1 MLFNCV
7 SVNTKSKKPNQLYEK
22 SKFIKEMN
30 SNILVPDFTLQ
41 GKLSANV
48 SMLAP
53 RLQAPG
59 RKQAV
64 SY

>member
-7 SVNTKSKKPNQLYEK
+7 SVNTKSKKSNQLYEK